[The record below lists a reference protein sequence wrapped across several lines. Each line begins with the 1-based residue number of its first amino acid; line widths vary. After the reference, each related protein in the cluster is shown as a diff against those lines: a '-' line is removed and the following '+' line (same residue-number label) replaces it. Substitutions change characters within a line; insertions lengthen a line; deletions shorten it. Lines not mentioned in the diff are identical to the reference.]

1 MYWVCFNSLTSF
13 APQLGHWSSE
23 TAAWIV
29 PWPGLVATCS
39 LIVTGTLRAEHIRW
53 TVNAVSPRLAAG
65 ACLALSHGLV
75 LRAAPSWVAFG
86 GMAAKA
92 IAATIP
98 SNLFMTTSFCVADG
112 VVRLHLVLRQP
123 LEDSLQE

>member
-1 MYWVCFNSLTSF
+1 
-13 APQLGHWSSE
+13 
-23 TAAWIV
+23 V

-75 LRAAPSWVAFG
+75 LRAAPSWVA
-86 GMAAKA
+86 AKA

-123 LEDSLQE
+123 LEDSSQE

>member
-39 LIVTGTLRAEHIRW
+39 LIVTGTLRAEYIRW

-75 LRAAPSWVAFG
+75 LRAAPSWVAF
-86 GMAAKA
+86 AA
-92 IAATIP
+92 IAATVP